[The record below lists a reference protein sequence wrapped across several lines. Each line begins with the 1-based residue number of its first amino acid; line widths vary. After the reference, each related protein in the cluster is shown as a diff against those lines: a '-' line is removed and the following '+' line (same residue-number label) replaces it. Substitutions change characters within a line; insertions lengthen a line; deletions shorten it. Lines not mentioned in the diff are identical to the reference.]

1 MSFTYGVYAGPGQI
15 VSPARQRAAL
25 DAVLDTIDPQALDLS
40 DEVLSHLT
48 PRLGSWSFADNDRE
62 LFRKTAYPAFDTISA
77 AETAADLTFDVLLH
91 PQRAARL
98 VEFHRRDA
106 ENPSLDY
113 VLAQITR
120 RVVSASNS
128 GRTGEIAFAI
138 QARYAFA
145 LMELAESDSSPAVK
159 AATLGALNDLGTGLG
174 RGASSKNAWLLDRIA
189 AFRSRSAPDANPVTP
204 AKALPPGS
212 PIGSE

>member
-1 MSFTYGVYAGPGQI
+1 M
-15 VSPARQRAAL
+15 
-25 DAVLDTIDPQALDLS
+25 S

-98 VEFHRRDA
+98 TEFHRRDSK
-106 ENPSLDY
+106 NPSFEF
-113 VLAQITR
+113 VLSQTTK
-120 RVVSASNS
+120 RVMSASPR

-145 LMELAESDSSPAVK
+145 LMELAGSDSGPAVK
-159 AATLGALNDLGTGLG
+159 AAAVGELNDIEAVLG
-174 RGASSKNAWLLDRIA
+174 RRANSKNDWLLGRIA